1 MTSSLTV
8 SVVIVSRRRPDALRR
23 CLMAVSQMTYRPF
36 EVVVVADPASCAHM
50 RGWPQA
56 AQVRVV
62 PYDHA
67 NVSAARNRGIS
78 VATGDIFAF
87 VDDDAVP
94 EPTWLTYLISPFL
107 DARVMAAGGWVRGRN
122 GISWQSQSQSVD
134 CTGST
139 MPLEVDPGRA
149 TVFTARPGKAIKTEG
164 TNMAVRRSCL
174 AAIGGFDERY
184 RFFLDE
190 TDLNLRL
197 AAMGAATALVPRA
210 EVHHGYEASA
220 RRRSDRVPTDL
231 FEIGASWAVFLETHC
246 PASRRE
252 ARWTEIQAEERR
264 RALRHMVSGALEPRD
279 VGRLMHGLQAGYQS
293 GLLRGPARLAAL
305 PEPSARFRPFVSG
318 SGTSSV
324 VVAGRI
330 WSRKKLLRQ
339 ARHDVA
345 AGHITSLFC
354 FSPTALFH
362 RIQFNN
368 DGVWQQ
374 FGGLFGR
381 SERKQKLFRLW
392 RFKQRVQAESDRI
405 GAVRG
410 IR

>member
-1 MTSSLTV
+1 MTSALTV
-8 SVVIVSRRRPDALRR
+8 SVVIVSRERPDALRR
-23 CLMAVSQMTYRPF
+23 CLMAISQMAYHPF

-56 AQVRVV
+56 ARVRVV
-62 PYDHA
+62 PYDQA
-67 NVSAARNRGIS
+67 NISAARNLGVNEAS
-78 VATGDIFAF
+78 GDIIAF

-107 DARVMAAGGWVRGRN
+107 DARVVAAGGWVRGRN
-122 GISWQSQSQSVD
+122 GISWQSRSQSVD
-134 CTGST
+134 CAGRTKT
-139 MPLEVDPGRA
+139 LEVDPGRA
-149 TVFTARPGKAIKTEG
+149 TVFTARPGRAIKTEG

-174 AAIGGFDERY
+174 AAIGGFDRRY

-197 AAMGAATALVPRA
+197 AAMGAVTALVPRA
-210 EVHHGYEASA
+210 EVHHGFEAST

-231 FEIGASWAVFLETHC
+231 FEIGASWAIFLETHC
-246 PASRRE
+246 PASGRK
-252 ARWTEIQAEERR
+252 ARWAEIQAEEHR
-264 RALRHMVSGALEPRD
+264 RALRHMVSGALEPQD
-279 VGRLMHGLQAGYQS
+279 VGRLMRGLQAGYQT
-293 GLLRGPARLAAL
+293 GLQRGPARLSTL
-305 PEPSARFRPFVSG
+305 PEPSATFRPFAPET
-318 SGTSSV
+318 GTSSV
-324 VVAGRI
+324 VIAGRI
-330 WSRKKLLRQ
+330 WSRNKLLQR
-339 ARHDVA
+339 ARRDVA

-362 RIQFNN
+362 RVQFSN

-381 SERKQKLFRLW
+381 SERTQRLFRFW
-392 RFKQRVQAESDRI
+392 RFKHRVRAESDRI

-410 IR
+410 IS